1 MKVHPLGSG
10 MDDVLWEIIPICY
23 KCRTP
28 VDPVDI
34 YNIWCGTCR
43 MKLDK
48 TEIKEVVT
56 YYVKIRC

>member
-1 MKVHPLGSG
+1 